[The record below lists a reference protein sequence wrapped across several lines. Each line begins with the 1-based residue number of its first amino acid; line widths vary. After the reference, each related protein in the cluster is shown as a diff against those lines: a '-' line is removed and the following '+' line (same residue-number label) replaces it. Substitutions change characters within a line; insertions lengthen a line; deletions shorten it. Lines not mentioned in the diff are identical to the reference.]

1 MTKLASKLP
10 EGGHGLSTVSHI
22 LVRNPH
28 QKHVVIGVVDCSSV
42 TTDNDSGAVEPTA
55 RIRRL
60 EVIADAG
67 DLNTAESL
75 LRRALDVRLGSIV
88 LPLAIEDDLT
98 HAFVEAIG
106 RLGPA
111 EGFVDAETGEVVPID
126 REIREALGAVK
137 RLGFGRAARIL
148 SIALA
153 AVDDGNDQPTREP
166 ATGQGGQDTDDL
178 VTAAEMVIGTQHGSA
193 SMIQTENAGRVRQGG
208 RAHGRA

>member
-67 DLNTAESL
+67 DLTTAESL
-75 LRRALDVRLGSIV
+75 LRRALDVRLGSTV

-98 HAFVEAIG
+98 DAFVEAIG
-106 RLGPA
+106 RLDPD
-111 EGFVDAETGEVVPID
+111 EGFVDSETGEVVPID
-126 REIREALGAVK
+126 REIREALEAVK
-137 RLGFGRAARIL
+137 RLGFGRAARVL

-153 AVDDGNDQPTREP
+153 SVDT
-166 ATGQGGQDTDDL
+166 ALSAGQGGPGDGEPAVVDPDS
-178 VTAAEMVIGTQHGSA
+178 TAVGAHTLPPCPPDHRH
-193 SMIQTENAGRVRQGG
+193 QTGHRDQ
-208 RAHGRA
+208 